1 MAVISSDQNGDSAPR
16 LASASLGAGA
26 AARRDGG
33 LVMDPGDGFVPETRF
48 GRWFLNTEIWSY
60 YVVNEAI
67 RDLQRL
73 AGGVGGRFNIIADV
87 GCGHGR
93 SFTPLMEAFNPGCL
107 IGIDREASVLRN
119 ARARAAGS
127 GGTVI
132 LLEGECAALPLA
144 DASVDAVFCHQTFH
158 HLADQS
164 RALRE
169 FHRVLHPGGVLMLAE
184 STRAYIESW
193 IIRLLFRHPA
203 HSQRSAEEYLA
214 MVRAHGFSVPP
225 SCVSYPYTWWSRTDI
240 GLREAILGTPPPP
253 HGKREETLINLVAVK
268 VDTLKP
274 GA

>member
-1 MAVISSDQNGDSAPR
+1 MVVTSSDPNPDFAPR
-16 LASASLGAGA
+16 LASAGLGAGA
-26 AARRDGG
+26 MTRRGDE
-33 LVMDPGDGFVPETRF
+33 LVMHPDDGFVPETRF

-73 AGGVGGRFNIIADV
+73 AGGVGYRFDIIADV

-93 SFTPLMEAFNPGCL
+93 SFAPLMQAFNPGGL
-107 IGIDREASVLRN
+107 IGIDREAVVLRN
-119 ARARAAGS
+119 ARARAAAS
-127 GGTVI
+127 GRTVMLI
-132 LLEGECAALPLA
+132 EGDCAALPLA
-144 DASVDAVFCHQTFH
+144 EASVDAVFCHQTFH

-169 FHRVLHPGGVLMLAE
+169 FHRILRPGGVLMLAE

-193 IIRLLFRHPA
+193 VIRLLFRHPA
-203 HSQRSAEEYLA
+203 HSQRSAAEYVS
-214 MVRAHGFSVPP
+214 MVRKHGFAVPS

-253 HGKREETLINLVAVK
+253 HGQRRETLINLVAVK
-268 VDTLKP
+268 P